1 MDRIIEKKKWPP
13 KKIAGIVVS
22 VAFLFFII
30 YTLFFGDSSSKLNV
44 PKERITISTVT
55 KGPFQEFIPIIGNVR
70 PIMTFY
76 LDADEGGRVDHKY
89 VEAGAYITVGDT
101 ILRLTNTNLILNIMQ
116 REAELFRQS
125 DNLRA
130 TRLQMEQYRLN
141 LLSELNELDYRSK
154 RLKRLYERNK
164 VLKDQNLI
172 SDQQFDEI
180 QDEFEYISKRR
191 NLAIET
197 FKQDSLFRRA
207 QIEEM
212 NSSLK
217 RMTSNLE
224 IAKQKVENLTI
235 KAPIAGLLTSLNA
248 EIGESKS
255 AGERLGQI
263 DVLDSFN
270 VRAGIDEHYI
280 ARVEI
285 GRLGRFDL
293 SSTTYKLEVERIYPE
308 VRDGRFE
315 IDMDFIG
322 APPPD
327 IRRGQTLHIR
337 LDLGDL
343 TEAILLPTGGFYQS
357 TGGQWVYVLDQSEG
371 FAIKRKIRI
380 NRNNTQAYE
389 IISGLEPGEKVIT
402 SSYDNFGNKDKL
414 ILK

>member
-1 MDRIIEKKKWPP
+1 MDRPIQKKRWTL
-13 KKIAGIVVS
+13 KKFIWLSGLA
-22 VAFLFFII
+22 LFALFVLYIFI
-30 YTLFFGDSSSKLNV
+30 FSDSSSRLNV
-44 PKERITISTVT
+44 QKERITISTVT
-55 KGPFQEFIPIIGNVR
+55 RGPFQEFIPIIGNVR
-70 PIMTFY
+70 PVMTFY
-76 LDADEGGRVDHKY
+76 LDADEGGRVDQKF
-89 VEAGAYITVGDT
+89 VEAGAIVAVGDK
-101 ILRLTNTNLILNIMQ
+101 ILKLTNTNLILNIMQ

-141 LLSELNELDYRSK
+141 LLTELNELDYRFK
-154 RLKRLYERNK
+154 KLNRLYDRNK
-164 VLKDQNLI
+164 VLAEQKLI
-172 SDQQFDEI
+172 SDQ
-180 QDEFEYISKRR
+180 EFEEITDELEYVTKRKL
-191 NLAIET
+191 LAIES
-197 FKQDSLFRRA
+197 FRQDSLFRLS
-207 QIEEM
+207 QIEEL
-212 NSSLK
+212 NASLQ
-217 RMTSNLE
+217 RMTSNLN

-293 SSTTYKLEVERIYPE
+293 SGTTYKLNVERIYPE

-315 IDMDFIG
+315 IDMDFVA

-343 TEAILLPTGGFYQS
+343 TEGILLPIGGFYQS
-357 TGGQWVYVLDQSEG
+357 TGGQWVYVLDESG
-371 FAIKRKIRI
+371 DIATKRKIRI
-380 NRNNTQAYE
+380 NRHNTQAYE

-402 SSYDNFGNKDKL
+402 SSYDNFGDKDKL

>member
-1 MDRIIEKKKWPP
+1 MDRPIKKKKWPP
-13 KKIAGIVVS
+13 KKILGI
-22 VAFLFFII
+22 AFSLIFII
-30 YTLFFGDSSSKLNV
+30 FIFYTLFLGDKSSKLNV
-44 PKERITISTVT
+44 NRDRITISTVT
-55 KGPFQEFIPIIGNVR
+55 RGPFQEFIPIIGNVR

-76 LDADEGGRVDHKY
+76 LDADEGGRVEKKY
-89 VEAGAYITVGDT
+89 VEAGAYVSVGDT
-101 ILRLTNTNLILNIMQ
+101 ILKLTNTNLILNIMQ

-141 LLSELNELDYRSK
+141 LLSELNELDYR
-154 RLKRLYERNK
+154 LKRLNRLYKRNK
-164 VLKDQNLI
+164 VLAEKNLI
-172 SDQQFDEI
+172 SDQEFDEI
-180 QDEFEYISKRR
+180 NDEFEYVTKRR
-191 NLAIET
+191 KLAIES

-212 NSSLK
+212 NASLK
-217 RMTSNLE
+217 RMRSNLE

-270 VRAGIDEHYI
+270 VRAAIDEHYI

-293 SSTTYKLEVERIYPE
+293 SGTTYKLEVERIYPE

-357 TGGQWVYVLDQSEG
+357 TGGQWVYVLDESG
-371 FAIKRKIRI
+371 DFAIKRKIRI
-380 NRNNTQAYE
+380 NRNNTQNYE
-389 IISGLEPGEKVIT
+389 IISGLNPGEKVIT

-414 ILK
+414 IF